1 MAVNRLEHQPPSI
14 FSSSALWAA
23 IGLFGLILGSILLT
37 LENTVFSAVT
47 WLADISH
54 SGPNSLSDKTADQVK
69 DGIHTWGW
77 AGLVTATTSL
87 PIAFESV
94 RARLSHLI
102 QHIMPNAEGDS
113 LPQDRYGRTFFLA
126 LAGVFA
132 FTVLAHWSLT
142 VYAGVDWIEGEDGIS
157 EWWSVATYLAG
168 AGAAAAA
175 AWHLRSNRNSTP
187 VVYFYLILAAVL
199 FLGAMEE
206 ISWGQRIA
214 GWGTPAV
221 LNEINGQGETTIH
234 NVGFADNMLFISF
247 FWASV
252 IGLLGGLVR
261 TTANL
266 RGWSKSLNLVLP
278 SLVMAPPLLLIMVWR
293 AGDFWATANIP
304 RLFMDYFNSG
314 PRGSEV
320 PEVLLGLCIVIY
332 TFANLRQAR
341 LFARPAGNTIARLQ
355 TASPNLTIPVIAK
368 ESA

>member
-1 MAVNRLEHQPPSI
+1 V
-14 FSSSALWAA
+14 
-23 IGLFGLILGSILLT
+23 
-37 LENTVFSAVT
+37 V
-47 WLADISH
+47 
-54 SGPNSLSDKTADQVK
+54 
-69 DGIHTWGW
+69 
-77 AGLVTATTSL
+77 ATISL

-94 RARLSHLI
+94 RARLSHI
-102 QHIMPNAEGDS
+102 FQHIIPNAEGDY
-113 LPQDRYGRTFFLA
+113 LPQDRYGRTFSLP

-168 AGAAAAA
+168 AGAMVTA
-175 AWHLRSNRNSTP
+175 AWHLRSNQNTTL
-187 VVYFYLILAAVL
+187 VLYFYLILSAIL

-214 GWGTPAV
+214 GWGTPAI

-252 IGLLGGLVR
+252 IGLVGGLVR

-266 RGWSKSLNLVLP
+266 RGWNRSLNLVLP
-278 SLVMAPPLLLIMVWR
+278 SLVMAPALFLIMVWR
-293 AGDFWATANIP
+293 TGDFWATANIP

-314 PRGSEV
+314 PSGSEV
-320 PEVLLGLCIVIY
+320 PEALLGLCIVIY

-341 LFARPAGNTIARLQ
+341 LLARLAGNTIARSK
-355 TASPNLTIPVIAK
+355 TASHNLTIPVIAPVIAK